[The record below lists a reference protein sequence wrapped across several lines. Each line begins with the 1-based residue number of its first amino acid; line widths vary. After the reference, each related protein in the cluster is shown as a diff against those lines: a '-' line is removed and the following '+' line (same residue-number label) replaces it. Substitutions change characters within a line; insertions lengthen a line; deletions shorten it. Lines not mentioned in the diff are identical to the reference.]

1 MFHHLMPSVVGAC
14 FSNQI
19 ILLDTLRDRYAVLSL
34 PQSAAI
40 AAHLGLALPNAAT
53 DKVQTTPILKQL
65 IEIGW
70 LTDTTFPAIDPKF
83 NTLSPAP
90 QMGGMSANGWK
101 LPNDAFAKRPP
112 FSLIFN
118 ALFILR
124 VVHKCA
130 VREKLPGLL
139 QLCTQAHQTANLTVG
154 QPDEYATFVRALNW
168 ACLLYPKSTK
178 CLEWSVALTLLCA
191 RAGLA
196 LKLVIGVQSFPF
208 YAHAWSE
215 ANGVVIGDSP
225 SRREELSVILEFPSN
240 LLELPYDSTRHR
252 SSWLARW
259 FGTKSTLASHSQ

>member
-1 MFHHLMPSVVGAC
+1 MFHHLMSSVVGAC

-19 ILLDTLRDRYAVLSL
+19 ILLDTVRDRYAVLSHT
-34 PQSAAI
+34 QSAAV
-40 AAHLGLALPNAAT
+40 AAYLGLAWPNALT
-53 DKVQTTPILKQL
+53 DKAQTAPLLKQL
-65 IEIGW
+65 IEAGW
-70 LTDTTFPAIDPKF
+70 LTDTTFSSIDPKF
-83 NTLSPAP
+83 NTLSPTP

-112 FSLIFN
+112 FNLIFN

-124 VVHKCA
+124 KVHKCA
-130 VREKLPGLL
+130 VHDKLPGLL
-139 QLCTQAHQTANLTVG
+139 QLCTQAHQAENLLVG
-154 QPDEYATFVRALNW
+154 QPPEYAPFVAALNW

-215 ANGVVIGDSP
+215 AGGVVIGDSP
-225 SRREELSVILEFPSN
+225 SRREELSVILEFPTA
-240 LLELPYDSTRHR
+240 LLELTYDSTRHR